1 MASYSLNKDAVARA
15 EELWGRTGGS
25 LAIISKRHPGPDVSE
40 ALEMV
45 GDVCG
50 KPAVIVDDM
59 ISTGGTLALA
69 AELLK
74 ERGASP
80 IYAAAT
86 HGIFAQ
92 EGLQLIHQS
101 PLDKVLVTDTLPL
114 PDNGPSDKIEIVSVA
129 PLLAEAITRI
139 HKDLSISALFT

>member
-1 MASYSLNKDAVARA
+1 
-15 EELWGRTGGS
+15 
-25 LAIISKRHPGPDVSE
+25 
-40 ALEMV
+40 MV

-69 AELLK
+69 AELL
-74 ERGASP
+74 RGARGVS

-92 EGLQLIHQS
+92 KGLS
-101 PLDKVLVTDTLPL
+101 
-114 PDNGPSDKIEIVSVA
+114 S
-129 PLLAEAITRI
+129 
-139 HKDLSISALFT
+139 SISRHSTRSS